1 MIYNTL
7 NNIDSVIGFDE
18 VSAHCDI
25 PCKIYDPTN
34 AMHAAL
40 SSVRMIDLMEELHA
54 KNDTSLQAMNT
65 MSRYVAEKENQASIC
80 KKEIRIIWG
89 DFYKEPQFTKY
100 PHLHELTH
108 SIMMAASKVKQ
119 EPSRAAG
126 EKLVSLL
133 NDFSEIFW
141 EIKGVKTK
149 KAVCPY
155 PPSLEVVYPEL

>member
-1 MIYNTL
+1 MIFEAL
-7 NNIDSVIGFDE
+7 NKLDQVNKFDTA
-18 VSAHCDI
+18 SAHCDI

-40 SSVRMIDLMEELHA
+40 SAVRMIDLMEELYA
-54 KNDTSLQAMNT
+54 KGETSLQATNT
-65 MSRYVAEKENQASIC
+65 MSRHIAEKENQASIV
-80 KKEIRIIWG
+80 KDEIRIIWG
-89 DFYKEPQFTKY
+89 DFYKAPQFEKY

-108 SIMMAASKVKQ
+108 NIMMAASKVKQ

-133 NDFSEIFW
+133 NDFTTIFW

-155 PPSLEVVYPEL
+155 PPSLEVVYPDL

>member
-1 MIYNTL
+1 MIFNTL
-7 NNIDSVIGFDE
+7 SKIDAAIGFDE

-54 KNDTSLQAMNT
+54 KNDTSLSATNT
-65 MSRYVAEKENQASIC
+65 MSRYIAEKENQASIV

-100 PHLHELTH
+100 PQLHTLTH
-108 SIMMAASKVKQ
+108 SIMMAASKMKQ

-126 EKLVSLL
+126 EKLVSLV
-133 NDFSEIFW
+133 NEFSEIFW

-155 PPSLEVVYPEL
+155 PPALEVVYPDL